1 MSKEKKLLHSMPAQR
16 NSFFFSPYSRFNLV
30 NLAVFFIC
38 HKIYVIMTI
47 VRTKIFFFGLKAWKC
62 LVFRLILH

>member
-1 MSKEKKLLHSMPAQR
+1 MSKEKNYYTQCQLSVIV
-16 NSFFFSPYSRFNLV
+16 FFFSPYSRFNLV

-47 VRTKIFFFGLKAWKC
+47 VRAKIFFFGLKAWKC